1 MTIAL
6 QAVMNEAWAI
16 LPEYLDVICKVAARE
31 GEGPEALEARLGRPL
46 GNTQRTTIRDGVA
59 VIPIEGSLFTKANV
73 MTEYS
78 GATSYTMLALDFQ
91 AALDDE
97 SVQAIV
103 FDVNSPGGTVTGASE
118 LASMVRAARGV
129 KPVVAYASGM
139 CCSAAYWIASS
150 ADKLFVSDTS
160 VVGSIGVVSA
170 ISIPASK
177 PGEKSYKFISSQS
190 PMKQAGPD
198 SKEGAASIQR
208 NIDDIASVF
217 ISAVAEN
224 RNVDEKTVAE
234 SFGKGDVFIGQRAV
248 LANMVDGLSSLEAVR
263 AYALQMASDSISSG
277 ADIRIDQKKK
287 EETMGSTILQALGLA
302 STASEAEAVNA
313 IEALRKGSAVVDLTR
328 YIPKADHDAVC
339 QERTMLK
346 AQLTDLNAKALKRDA
361 EAAVQSAVSSG
372 KIAPASAELWTE
384 FCASEGGLEK
394 FKAHVASL
402 EPVIDPVKIDPANPP
417 KADHQGSKLT
427 AEERDIAK
435 AARMTEDE
443 FLQSKADLAAKDK
456 QRGAF

>member
-150 ADKLFVSDTS
+150 AEKLFISDTS
-160 VVGSIGVVSA
+160 VVGSIGAVSA

-190 PMKQAGPD
+190 PMKQAGPE

-263 AYALQMASDSISSG
+263 AYALQMASDSISSA

-313 IEALRKGSAVVDLTR
+313 IEALRKGSAVDLTR

-372 KIAPASAELWTE
+372 KVAPASAELWTE

-417 KADHQGSKLT
+417 NADHQGSKLSP
-427 AEERDIAK
+427 EWREMAK
-435 AARMTEDE
+435 AARMTEEE
-443 FLQSKADLAAKDK
+443 FLANKADIEAKDK